1 MKGNKALSM
10 LSLAAKAGKIKSGG
24 FLVEKALQ
32 DYSAQLVLVAKDAS
46 DNTKKKFIQKC
57 EFYNVPC
64 FISVDSTMLGKRI
77 GKEARVVV
85 AVTDAGLAKQVIDA
99 INSSKDLEV

>member
-1 MKGNKALSM
+1 M
-10 LSLAAKAGKIKSGG
+10 LSIAAKAGKVKSGG

-32 DYSAQLVLVAKDAS
+32 ENNAQLVLIAKDAS
-46 DNTKKKFIQKC
+46 DNTKKKFKQKC
-57 EFYNVPC
+57 EFYKIPYYT
-64 FISVDSTMLGKRI
+64 SVNSELLGKSI

-85 AVTDAGLAKQVIDA
+85 VVTDAGLANQIVNG